1 MQDRRVVVTGLGA
14 VTPLALDAPGT
25 WEALKRGVNGV
36 GPITRFDTA
45 DFKVT
50 VAAEVKGFDP
60 DRYLSKQEARHND
73 LNVHY
78 ALAASD
84 EALADSSL
92 VIAGDGRAP
101 QDASPNVDAERVGT
115 YLGSGIGGFTTM
127 YAQITLFNEKGPR
140 RVSPYMIPMMIANM
154 AAGAVSIRHHC
165 LGPTLPVVTACA
177 TSSHTVGEAFLAI
190 KRGDADA
197 ILAGGTEAPIIPVAV
212 AAFTSCMALS
222 KNPDPQTACRPFDAN
237 RDGFVMGEG
246 AVVLVL
252 EDLEHARARG
262 ARIYAEVVGYGN
274 TADAYHVTSPDPEA
288 SGIARAVSLAVGQGG
303 VDPSQGLY
311 INAHGTSTKLNDSS
325 ETMGLKRALGE
336 DAAHAAKVSSTK
348 SMTGHMLGATGAME
362 AMACILAL
370 HDHVV
375 PPTIHLEEP
384 DPECDLDYTPGRA
397 AGFDGRWALSTS
409 LGFGG
414 HNACLAFKAWGS

>member
-1 MQDRRVVVTGLGA
+1 MQERRVVVTGLGA

-25 WEALKRGVNGV
+25 WEALKNGINGV
-36 GPITRFDTA
+36 GKITHFDTT

-50 VAAEVKGFDP
+50 VAAEVKEFDP
-60 DRYLSKQEARHND
+60 ERYLTKQEARHND
-73 LNVHY
+73 LNVQY
-78 ALAASD
+78 AIAASD
-84 EALADSSL
+84 EALADAGL
-92 VIAGDGRAP
+92 VVAGDERADS
-101 QDASPNVDAERVGT
+101 DAVPNVEADRVGT
-115 YLGSGIGGFTTM
+115 YLGSGIGGFSTM
-127 YAQITLFNEKGPR
+127 YDQITLFNEKGPR

-190 KRGDADA
+190 QRGDADA

-212 AAFTSCMALS
+212 AAFTSSMALS
-222 KNPDPQTACRPFDAN
+222 KNPDPETACRPFDAN

-246 AVVLVL
+246 AVVLVM
-252 EDLEHARARG
+252 EELEHARARG
-262 ARIYAEVVGYGN
+262 ARIYGEVVGYGN
-274 TADAYHVTSPDPEA
+274 SADAYHVTSPDPNA
-288 SGIARAVSLAVGQGG
+288 DGIARAVSLAVQRGG
-303 VDPSQGLY
+303 VQPSEGLY

-325 ETMGLKRALGE
+325 ETMGLKKALGE
-336 DAAHAAKVSSTK
+336 EAAHAAKVSSTK

-362 AMACILAL
+362 AMVCLLAL

-375 PPTIHLEEP
+375 PPTIHLVEP
-384 DPECDLDYTPGRA
+384 DPECDLDYTPGVA
-397 AGFDGRWALSTS
+397 APFTGRWALSTS

-414 HNACLAFKAWGS
+414 HNACLAFKAWED